1 MPATMTAPTAAPS
14 PNASQPSP
22 APKAAP
28 APAKTSR
35 PDIVA
40 PVETNDAF
48 QDAFADLDAMDRKQP
63 APRKEPAKAV
73 PEKEGVEPR
82 VEEVQNESS
91 KDAKV
96 DPEPKPTEG
105 KPVKVQEL
113 RTAYETLK
121 AKVTKEYEPALKRLP
136 ELEARVKEFESRD
149 ESAGKATQERISA
162 IERRNAELE
171 SHIKFVDYEK
181 STEYQDKFQKPYE
194 EAWGNAL
201 RELRGL
207 KMTTTDAQSGED
219 VTRDV
224 TQADIAYFANLD
236 PATRRTE
243 INRLFPDDKEEVKRH
258 INQISLLADQSHAAK
273 EKART
278 DAAEYAKTSQAKY
291 AEGQSNQRK
300 LWQTVNKSL
309 AEKYPNWFS
318 RKEGDPDGNAI
329 FDRGSALADLAMNPQ
344 ELTPERVALLPKV
357 FQDQIASQK
366 PFSQE
371 QFIRL
376 HAIVGSKA
384 ANHDRLAHQNKTLTA
399 RVTELEKNLKEF
411 EASGPDSV
419 RAGKP
424 VNGATA
430 DASWESELDAMDR
443 KGR

>member
-14 PNASQPSP
+14 PNASQT
-22 APKAAP
+22 APTAAP

-35 PDIVA
+35 PEIVA
-40 PVETNDAF
+40 PAETNDAF
-48 QDAFADLDAMDRKQP
+48 MDAFADLDEMDGKKP
-63 APRKEPAKAV
+63 APRKGPAKVV
-73 PEKEGVEPR
+73 PEKEGVEPK
-82 VEEVQNESS
+82 VEDVQSDAP
-91 KDAKV
+91 KDAKA
-96 DPEPKPTEG
+96 DPEQKPTEG

-113 RTAYETLK
+113 RNAYESLK

-136 ELEARVKEFESRD
+136 ELEAKVKEFESRD
-149 ESAGKATQERISA
+149 ESAGKATQERIAA

-207 KMTTTDAQSGED
+207 KMTITDAQTGED
-219 VTRDV
+219 VTREV

-236 PATRRTE
+236 PAARRTE

-291 AEGQSNQRK
+291 AEGQASQRK

-309 AEKYPNWFS
+309 AETYPNWFS

-329 FDRGSALADLAMNPQ
+329 FDRGSVLADLAMNPQ
-344 ELTPERVALLPKV
+344 ELNPERVALLPKV

-366 PFSQE
+366 PFSQD

-376 HAIVGSKA
+376 HAIVRNKA

-399 RVTELEKNLKEF
+399 RVTELEKNLKEY

-424 VNGATA
+424 VNGAAA
-430 DASWESELDAMDR
+430 DASWESELEAMDR
-443 KGR
+443 KSK